1 MYPTCLELLLQETLQ
16 SITFLQ
22 VGFNNLLEASPVDGL
37 RPIIFQL
44 VSLRYVICFYSS
56 NCILFFFT
64 VVNFLNVFPVQLSH
78 GSSHGH
84 SGVTNRGGLSV
95 VGNPGYGSN
104 TNGIGGSIPGI
115 LPTSAGIGNRNAV
128 PGLGVS
134 QILGNTGPRITSS
147 GGNMVGGG
155 NIGRS
160 LSSGGGLS
168 VPGLAS
174 RLNLTANSG
183 SGSLGMQGQNRLMT
197 GVLPQ
202 GLCARKKLINAL
214 FS

>member
-1 MYPTCLELLLQETLQ
+1 M
-16 SITFLQ
+16 
-22 VGFNNLLEASPVDGL
+22 
-37 RPIIFQL
+37 
-44 VSLRYVICFYSS
+44 
-56 NCILFFFT
+56 
-64 VVNFLNVFPVQLSH
+64 NVFPVQLSH

>member
-1 MYPTCLELLLQETLQ
+1 
-16 SITFLQ
+16 
-22 VGFNNLLEASPVDGL
+22 
-37 RPIIFQL
+37 
-44 VSLRYVICFYSS
+44 
-56 NCILFFFT
+56 
-64 VVNFLNVFPVQLSH
+64 
-78 GSSHGH
+78 
-84 SGVTNRGGLSV
+84 
-95 VGNPGYGSN
+95 
-104 TNGIGGSIPGI
+104 
-115 LPTSAGIGNRNAV
+115 
-128 PGLGVS
+128 
-134 QILGNTGPRITSS
+134 
-147 GGNMVGGG
+147 MVGGG